1 MYMKFTQTS
10 TESQRM
16 INIMKEY
23 FNVAVMYN
31 NAIILC
37 QELEAAVLILQRN
50 IDLEKQIWKC
60 LENLKSVL
68 K

>member
-10 TESQRM
+10 AESQRM
-16 INIMKEY
+16 IKIMKEY
-23 FNVAVMYN
+23 FNTAVMYN

>member
-23 FNVAVMYN
+23 FNVMYN